1 MIQRAGGEET
11 QLFVKEV
18 KTKGRRYI
26 VCRNEAEAAK
36 DAADRRAII
45 AALDQQLKR
54 GDKALIG
61 NSAYRR
67 YLCPTSDARAFDHAG
82 PYRWDGGTR
91 QHLCVKAHCSAAG
104 AQKSRARSGDWRIPR
119 WAARCAIFE

>member
-1 MIQRAGGEET
+1 MISAPTIAALDERGLEYVLGGSARTDSLVRTVVLADQRSFTPLCIPRAGGAET

-18 KTKGRRYI
+18 QAEGRRYI
-26 VCRNEAEAAK
+26 LCRNEAEGARGAP
-36 DAADRRAII
+36 DRKAIV

-67 YLCPTSDARAFDHAG
+67 YLRATSKRA
-82 PYRWDGGTR
+82 
-91 QHLCVKAHCSAAG
+91 
-104 AQKSRARSGDWRIPR
+104 
-119 WAARCAIFE
+119 